1 MLALLLRTL
10 QKHNYKLGNI
20 KRDILK
26 LIVNTLLDDGYI
38 IKNVNTD
45 LDIITA
51 EKGSPIKDEETR
63 NSSIWTKDSGHK
75 GSLPPKS
82 NNDH

>member
-1 MLALLLRTL
+1 M
-10 QKHNYKLGNI
+10 
-20 KRDILK
+20 K

-51 EKGSPIKDEETR
+51 EKGFAIKEEEAR

-75 GSLPPKS
+75 GSSPPPQI
-82 NNDH
+82 NNKEELYEKK